1 MIEVSVKLKRD
12 DFALDV
18 ALQLNQRVTAI
29 FGPSGS
35 GKSTL
40 LSIIAGISKPDQGR
54 VMINGETVF
63 DHEKKINMPI
73 HKRRIG
79 LVFQDSRLFPHLN
92 VAHNLRYALKY
103 TPTHEQQFHLN
114 DIVDLLEIGPLLK
127 RTTHQLSGGE
137 KQRVALGRALLSSPR
152 LLMLDEPMASLDE
165 SLKSQILPFLKK
177 ITDEIKIP
185 MIYISHSKEE
195 IMQITH
201 NLVYINAGKILID
214 PIKPTDQQSGELIDR
229 E

>member
-1 MIEVSVKLKRD
+1 MIEVSATLKRQ

-18 ALQLNQRVTAI
+18 ALQLDQRVTAI

-63 DHEKKINMPI
+63 DHEKKINKPI
-73 HKRRIG
+73 HQRRIG
-79 LVFQDSRLFPHLN
+79 LVFQDARLFPHLN
-92 VAHNLRYALKY
+92 VEHNLRYPLKY

-114 DIVDLLEIGPLLK
+114 DIVNLLEIDHLLK

-177 ITDEIKIP
+177 VADEIKIP
-185 MIYISHSKEE
+185 MIYISHSKDE
-195 IMQITH
+195 IMQIT
-201 NLVYINAGKILID
+201 NNVVYINAGKIVI
-214 PIKPTDQQSGELIDR
+214 
-229 E
+229 

>member
-1 MIEVSVKLKRD
+1 MIEVSATLKRQ

-18 ALQLNQRVTAI
+18 ALQLDQRVTAI

-63 DHEKKINMPI
+63 DHEKKINKPI
-73 HKRRIG
+73 HQRRIG
-79 LVFQDSRLFPHLN
+79 LVFQDARLFPHLN
-92 VAHNLRYALKY
+92 VEHNLRYPLKY

-114 DIVDLLEIGPLLK
+114 DIADLLEIGPLLK

-177 ITDEIKIP
+177 VADEIKIP
-185 MIYISHSKEE
+185 MIYISHSKDE
-195 IMQITH
+195 IMQIT
-201 NLVYINAGKILID
+201 NNVVYINAGKIV
-214 PIKPTDQQSGELIDR
+214 T
-229 E
+229 